1 MNRQKMAGGFR
12 KASGNEIYC
21 SIPKYHG
28 DVVKKRDGEAGK
40 FKMSIHGHTGYFL
53 AGAKPD
59 KYKNNQKNSF

>member
-1 MNRQKMAGGFR
+1 MKYTARFL
-12 KASGNEIYC
+12 
-21 SIPKYHG
+21 SISKYHG